1 VGERG
6 GTERAEVAEKR
17 AVVREDRGSGAVR
30 SISDG
35 GVYNVTGFNVY
46 KGGSIPS
53 SQTQP

>member
-17 AVVREDRGSGAVR
+17 AVERDDRGGGSMR

>member
-1 VGERG
+1 MGERG